1 MTDTEILKQYN
12 LHENIALKPLLYSTE
27 EEWHKLRRGG
37 IGGSDVGAVLGLNEY
52 MSPLQVYKSKVDA
65 VVKEV
70 DNVYVKK
77 GHDLESVIREK
88 YVVPELAS
96 KGYKVLPV
104 EHTLVNNSYPWLRA
118 NLDGIAIPKEGDYS
132 NNIVIE
138 IKWVSEYGETK
149 WDSERSICGIPPSYY
164 AQVQMYMLVTG
175 TKFAIVCALFD
186 RTWEMKYYK
195 IRRDVEFMEK
205 MISKTKT
212 FWTLNVEMRMPPIY
226 SATLDKADIAED
238 IKKEVVIVEDE
249 SMNYDVAQ
257 YKRLTKDLKNLEK
270 EVNTMKDIIVTKFM
284 EGKRPTS
291 PLCKV
296 SISTYT
302 TKRFDSAKFKEDH
315 PDEYNNYVK
324 ENTVTKIDIK

>member
-1 MTDTEILKQYN
+1 MFTLVAECSFDAAHF
-12 LHENIALKPLLYSTE
+12 LH
-27 EEWHKLRRGG
+27 
-37 IGGSDVGAVLGLNEY
+37 
-52 MSPLQVYKSKVDA
+52 
-65 VVKEV
+65 
-70 DNVYVKK
+70 
-77 GHDLESVIREK
+77 
-88 YVVPELAS
+88 
-96 KGYKVLPV
+96 GYKGKCSNIHGHRWRVIV
-104 EHTLVNNSYPWLRA
+104 E
-118 NLDGIAIPKEGDYS
+118 
-132 NNIVIE
+132 
-138 IKWVSEYGETK
+138 
-149 WDSERSICGIPPSYY
+149 
-164 AQVQMYMLVTG
+164 
-175 TKFAIVCALFD
+175 
-186 RTWEMKYYK
+186 
-195 IRRDVEFMEK
+195 
-205 MISKTKT
+205 
-212 FWTLNVEMRMPPIY
+212 IY
-226 SATLDKADIAED
+226 SDALSEETHTRGMIVDFDTLKED